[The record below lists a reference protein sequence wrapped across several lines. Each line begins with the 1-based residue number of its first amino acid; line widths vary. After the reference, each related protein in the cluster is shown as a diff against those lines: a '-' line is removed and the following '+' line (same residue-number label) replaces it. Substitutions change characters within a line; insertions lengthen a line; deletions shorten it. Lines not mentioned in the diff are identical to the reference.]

1 VLDVSPVTR
10 ARSDFSSDQ
19 RHILPEWLMRSPSPG
34 AHIEHM
40 SSTQLNDLGRFSEA
54 LAALVSQSA
63 AGVVAVKSAAY
74 RVTSGIA
81 LHDNLI
87 AVASHSLRR
96 EDQVPV
102 HAADGSQTVAAILG
116 RDPSIDLAILKAEG
130 LNTKELHA
138 AETASLKAGS
148 LAAVVG
154 LTVDAGVTASLG
166 VLGAVGPARRN
177 WRGGTLD
184 QFLRLDVNLYPSQS
198 GAAVVNAAG
207 QLIGMATPAMSR
219 HSTIAVPVS
228 TIERIARELLEQGR
242 IRHGYLGVGVQ
253 PVAVRGKTDQ
263 ESGLILLNVEPDSP
277 ADKAALLLG
286 DVLLTFDGKKMTDID
301 DLHSALRGDVIGRT
315 VKAVVLRGGAS
326 IEADITVVERGR
338 KS

>member
-1 VLDVSPVTR
+1 
-10 ARSDFSSDQ
+10 
-19 RHILPEWLMRSPSPG
+19 
-34 AHIEHM
+34 M
-40 SSTQLNDLGRFSEA
+40 SSTQLSDLGRFSEA
-54 LAALVSQSA
+54 LAALVNESA
-63 AGVVAVKSAAY
+63 TGVVAVKSAAY
-74 RVTSGIA
+74 RVTSGVA

-96 EDQVPV
+96 EDRVPV
-102 HAADGSQTVAAILG
+102 HAADGSQTVATILG

-130 LNTKELHA
+130 LNTKTLA
-138 AETASLKAGS
+138 TADASSLKPGS

-154 LTVDAGVTASLG
+154 LTVDAGVTASFGL
-166 VLGAVGPARRN
+166 LGAVGPARKN

-242 IRHGYLGVGVQ
+242 IRHGYLGIGVQ
-253 PVAVRGKTDQ
+253 PVAVRGKTEQ
-263 ESGLILLNVEPDSP
+263 ESGLIILNVEPDSP
-277 ADKAALLLG
+277 ADKAGLLLG
-286 DVLLTFDGKKMTDID
+286 DVVLKFGGNKMTDID
-301 DLHSALRGDVIGRT
+301 DLHGALRGEAVGKT
-315 VKAVVLRGGAS
+315 VKAVVLRGGAA
-326 IEADITVVERGR
+326 IEVDVAVVERGQ

>member
-1 VLDVSPVTR
+1 
-10 ARSDFSSDQ
+10 
-19 RHILPEWLMRSPSPG
+19 
-34 AHIEHM
+34 M
-40 SSTQLNDLGRFSEA
+40 SSTQLSDLGRFSDA
-54 LAALVSQSA
+54 LAALVNESA
-63 AGVVAVKSAAY
+63 PGVVAVKSTAY
-74 RVTSGIA
+74 RVTSGVA

-96 EDQVPV
+96 EDRVPV
-102 HAADGSQTVAAILG
+102 HAADGSQTVSAILG

-130 LNTKELHA
+130 LNTKALPA
-138 AETASLKAGS
+138 ADPSSLKPGS
-148 LAAVVG
+148 LATVVG
-154 LTVDAGVTASLG
+154 LTVDSGVTASFG
-166 VLGAVGPARRN
+166 VLGAVGPARKN

-242 IRHGYLGVGVQ
+242 IRHGYLGIGVQ
-253 PVAVRGKTDQ
+253 PVAVRGKTEQ
-263 ESGLILLNVEPDSP
+263 ESGLIILNVEPNSP
-277 ADKAALLLG
+277 ADKAGLLLG
-286 DVLLTFDGKKMTDID
+286 DVLLTFDGKRMTDID
-301 DLHSALRGDVIGRT
+301 DLHGALRGDVVGKT
-315 VKAVVLRGGAS
+315 VKAIMLRGGAA
-326 IEADITVVERGR
+326 IEVDVPVVERGQ

>member
-1 VLDVSPVTR
+1 
-10 ARSDFSSDQ
+10 
-19 RHILPEWLMRSPSPG
+19 
-34 AHIEHM
+34 M
-40 SSTQLNDLGRFSEA
+40 SDLGRFSDA
-54 LAALVSQSA
+54 LAALVNESA
-63 AGVVAVKSAAY
+63 PGVVAVKSAAY
-74 RVTSGIA
+74 RVTSGIS

-96 EDQVPV
+96 EDRVPV
-102 HAADGSQTVAAILG
+102 YAADGSQTVADILG

-130 LNTKELHA
+130 LSVKALHA
-138 AETASLKAGS
+138 ADTASLKPGS

-166 VLGAVGPARRN
+166 VLGAVGPARKN

-184 QFLRLDVNLYPSQS
+184 RFLRLDVNLYPSQS

-228 TIERIARELLEQGR
+228 SIERIARELLEQGR
-242 IRHGYLGVGVQ
+242 IRHGYLGIGVQ
-253 PVAVRGKTDQ
+253 PVAVGGKTEQ
-263 ESGLILLNVEPDSP
+263 ESGLIILSVEPDSP
-277 ADKAALLLG
+277 ADQSGLLLG

-301 DLHSALRGDVIGRT
+301 DLHGALRGDVVGKT
-315 VKAVVLRGGAS
+315 VKAVVLRGGGS
-326 IEADITVVERGR
+326 IEVNIAIVERGR